1 MNREKLEKEAGDYAE
16 KHAFRVPY
24 DGSNRFYDDLDFKAS
39 KEGYIAGAEP
49 REKIITKLEEQ
60 NKNQEE
66 SLRITLLEEERKAN
80 RIKDLEKENAEIKAK
95 YLQATDEGT
104 SWAHLKNLED
114 ENKRLLQSCEGATMM
129 YKDLCKAREIIRS
142 LLTYCR
148 NYPQQALE
156 KIQQAE
162 QFLREEEIKENTKAP
177 TPEEIKNRLSNIG
190 EAIGDIALDYIIRLE
205 KENTEL
211 SEKLNEQ
218 KQYTQFKCSEAVNTI
233 EKLKIFI
240 RKMKRCQNCDK
251 FDYTECKC
259 KVGWCNNFEKWALK
273 EVVFIDLKELDDNGL

>member
-1 MNREKLEKEAGDYAE
+1 MTKEELMKEAEEYA
-16 KHAFRVPY
+16 KNNAYRY
-24 DGSNRFYDDLDFKAS
+24 ANDFITCQ
-39 KEGYIAGAEP
+39 ETYFAGAEP

-95 YLQATDEGT
+95 
-104 SWAHLKNLED
+104 
-114 ENKRLLQSCEGATMM
+114 
-129 YKDLCKAREIIRS
+129 EIIRKYYKYNPS
-142 LLTYCR
+142 CEYS
-148 NYPQQALE
+148 YE
-156 KIQQAE
+156 DIDKEAE

-177 TPEEIKNRLSNIG
+177 TVEEIKNRLSNIG
-190 EAIGDIALDYIIRLE
+190 EDAAFDYIISLE

-218 KQYTQFKCSEAVNTI
+218 KQYTEFKCSEAVNTI
-233 EKLKIFI
+233 EKLKTFI

-273 EVVFIDLKELDDNGL
+273 EVVFVDLKELDDGL

>member
-24 DGSNRFYDDLDFKAS
+24 DGSNRFYDDVDFKAS

-49 REKIITKLEEQ
+49 REKIIAKLEKL

-80 RIKDLEKENAEIKAK
+80 RIKELEVENAELRTK

-114 ENKRLLQSCEGATMM
+114 ENKRLLQSCEGAAMM

-190 EAIGDIALDYIIRLE
+190 EYTSLDYIISLE

-218 KQYTQFKCSEAVNTI
+218 KQYTQFKCSEAADTI

-259 KVGWCNNFEKWALK
+259 KVGWCNNFEKWVLK
-273 EVVFIDLKELDDNGL
+273 EVVFVDLKELDNDSE

>member
-1 MNREKLEKEAGDYAE
+1 MDREKLEKEAADYAE

-24 DGSNRFYDDLDFKAS
+24 DGSNKFYDDVDFKAS
-39 KEGYIAGAEP
+39 KEGYLVGAEP
-49 REKIITKLEEQ
+49 REKIIAKLEEQ

-66 SLRITLLEEERKAN
+66 SLRITLLEEERKAK
-80 RIKDLEKENAEIKAK
+80 RIKELEVENAELRTK
-95 YLQATDEGT
+95 YLQATNEGT
-104 SWAHLKNLED
+104 SWACLKNLENAN
-114 ENKRLLQSCEGATMM
+114 ERLCQ
-129 YKDLCKAREIIRS
+129 DLHKAEEIIKN

-162 QFLREEEIKENTKAP
+162 QFLKEEEIKENTKAP
-177 TPEEIKNRLSNIG
+177 TPEEIKNRLLNIG
-190 EAIGDIALDYIIRLE
+190 EAIGDIALDYIISLE

-233 EKLKIFI
+233 EKLKTLI
-240 RKMKRCQNCDK
+240 RKMKRCRNCDN
-251 FDYTECKC
+251 FDYTENKC

-273 EVVFIDLKELDDNGL
+273 EVVFVDLRELHDDSK

>member
-1 MNREKLEKEAGDYAE
+1 MTKEELMKEAEEYA
-16 KHAFRVPY
+16 KNNAYRY
-24 DGSNRFYDDLDFKAS
+24 ANDFITCL
-39 KEGYIAGAEP
+39 ETYFAGAEP
-49 REKIITKLEEQ
+49 REKIIAKLEEQ

-95 YLQATDEGT
+95 YLHLTDEGT

-114 ENKRLLQSCEGATMM
+114 ENKRLLQSCEGAAMM

-162 QFLREEEIKENTKAP
+162 QFLREEIKENTKAP

-190 EAIGDIALDYIIRLE
+190 EDTTLDYIIRLE

-233 EKLKIFI
+233 EKLKTLI

-273 EVVFIDLKELDDNGL
+273 EVVFVDLKELDDNEL

>member
-24 DGSNRFYDDLDFKAS
+24 DGSNRFYDDVDFKAS

-49 REKIITKLEEQ
+49 REKIIAKLEEQ

-129 YKDLCKAREIIRS
+129 YKDLCKAREIIRN

-177 TPEEIKNRLSNIG
+177 TPEEIKNRLSNNG
-190 EAIGDIALDYIIRLE
+190 EDTALDYIIRLE

-211 SEKLNEQ
+211 SEKLTEQ
-218 KQYTQFKCSEAVNTI
+218 KQYTQFKCSEAVNAI

-259 KVGWCNNFEKWALK
+259 KVGWCNDFEKWALK
-273 EVVFIDLKELDDNGL
+273 EVVFVDLKELDDNEL

>member
-24 DGSNRFYDDLDFKAS
+24 DGSNKFYDDIDFKAS
-39 KEGYIAGAEP
+39 KEGYLVGAEP
-49 REKIITKLEEQ
+49 REKIIAKLEEQ

-66 SLRITLLEEERKAN
+66 SLRITLLEEERKAK
-80 RIKDLEKENAEIKAK
+80 RIKELEVENAELRTK

-162 QFLREEEIKENTKAP
+162 QFLREGA
-177 TPEEIKNRLSNIG
+177 
-190 EAIGDIALDYIIRLE
+190 
-205 KENTEL
+205 
-211 SEKLNEQ
+211 
-218 KQYTQFKCSEAVNTI
+218 
-233 EKLKIFI
+233 
-240 RKMKRCQNCDK
+240 
-251 FDYTECKC
+251 
-259 KVGWCNNFEKWALK
+259 
-273 EVVFIDLKELDDNGL
+273 

>member
-24 DGSNRFYDDLDFKAS
+24 DGSNRFYDDVDFKAS
-39 KEGYIAGAEP
+39 KEGYVAGAEP
-49 REKIITKLEEQ
+49 REKIIAKLEKL

-177 TPEEIKNRLSNIG
+177 TPEEIKNRLSNNG
-190 EAIGDIALDYIIRLE
+190 EDTALDYIIRLE

-240 RKMKRCQNCDK
+240 RKMKRCQNCDN
-251 FDYTECKC
+251 FDYTENKC
-259 KVGWCNNFEKWALK
+259 KIGWCDNFEKWVLK
-273 EVVFIDLKELDDNGL
+273 EVVFVDLKELDDNEL

>member
-1 MNREKLEKEAGDYAE
+1 MNREKLKEEAEEYAHNNYKILIDTNDAFVTSKDYL
-16 KHAFRVPY
+16 RQ
-24 DGSNRFYDDLDFKAS
+24 
-39 KEGYIAGAEP
+39 GYIAGAEP
-49 REKIITKLEEQ
+49 REKIIAKLEKL

-66 SLRITLLEEERKAN
+66 SLRITLLEEERKAK

-190 EAIGDIALDYIIRLE
+190 EDIALDYIIRLE

-218 KQYTQFKCSEAVNTI
+218 KPYTQFKCSEAVDTI

-240 RKMKRCQNCDK
+240 NKMKRCQNCDK

-273 EVVFIDLKELDDNGL
+273 EVVFVDLKELDDNEL